1 MPSLE
6 TTSFTTQQLRRGVI
20 LLAAIVVL
28 RAVLV
33 GTFWTQPDPATDPFG
48 FGLLVLVAFLVGS
61 VGIVYFGFT
70 RWVGVD
76 LKAWWIDPDELRGD
90 LLWGVA
96 GVVVVFVVLGVF
108 ALVMMFG
115 LGMEPPEQVP
125 PSAVGFVLIL
135 VFGFAVRAFQEET
148 LFRGFLQTAFENRV
162 GPWQANVLQAFVFA
176 IAHIGYIPLSE
187 WPMYILVFVLG
198 LVFGGLRMRRGRLLA
213 PAIAHGFGA

>member
-1 MPSLE
+1 MATLDSA
-6 TTSFTTQQLRRGVI
+6 SFTTQQLRRGLI
-20 LLAAIVVL
+20 LLGAVVL
-28 RAVLV
+28 MRAVLV
-33 GTFWTQPDPATDPFG
+33 GTFWDQPDPAADPFG

-61 VGIVYFGFT
+61 AGIVYFGFT

-76 LKAWWIDPDELRGD
+76 LKGWWIDPDELRGD
-90 LLWGVA
+90 LLWGLV
-96 GVVVVFVVLGVF
+96 GIVVVFILFGVF

-125 PSAVGFVLIL
+125 PSAVGFALIL

-148 LFRGFLQTAFENRV
+148 LFRGFLQTAFENRF

-187 WPMYILVFVLG
+187 WPMYVLIF
-198 LVFGGLRMRRGRLLA
+198 VFGVVFGWLRMRRGRLLA

>member
-1 MPSLE
+1 M
-6 TTSFTTQQLRRGVI
+6 
-20 LLAAIVVL
+20 
-28 RAVLV
+28 
-33 GTFWTQPDPATDPFG
+33 FWAQPDPATDPFG

-90 LLWGVA
+90 LLWGVV

-125 PSAVGFVLIL
+125 PSAVGFALIL